1 MRRDGSKVNV
11 GRARL
16 SNSSRLGPSK
26 QQRPRRATRLWS
38 VEKRS
43 PVERRKDRGTIRGGV
58 ERAGGV
64 CCGAKGA
71 KRWGL
76 AGATVALPLPPRG
89 TPIGRMR
96 AKVKLRQVVTP
107 LLPSLLPRTVLP
119 LSLSLSPSPS
129 RAPFSA
135 RTRTPLPRGHVLPAR
150 DDLRLWG
157 PRGIV
162 IARLGA
168 KCTPFLR
175 SWLRTSFGG
184 GFVGFVRGSYTI

>member
-26 QQRPRRATRLWS
+26 QQRRATRLWS

-64 CCGAKGA
+64 CCRAKGA

-76 AGATVALPLPPRG
+76 AGATVALPLSPRG

-119 LSLSLSPSPS
+119 LSLSLS
-129 RAPFSA
+129 
-135 RTRTPLPRGHVLPAR
+135 LHPRRMLLFPHGPVLR
-150 DDLRLWG
+150 
-157 PRGIV
+157 
-162 IARLGA
+162 
-168 KCTPFLR
+168 FLEV
-175 SWLRTSFGG
+175 TSFPRETICGYGG
-184 GFVGFVRGSYTI
+184 RGES